1 MQIAGEKARFEQV
14 DNDHPGVRKMEADMG
29 HRMGSN
35 PWIATQL
42 QAAVRREP
50 QRERGIGAGHA
61 EGESDGGG
69 DKADVKVQW
78 RSDITER

>member
-42 QAAVRREP
+42 QAAVG
-50 QRERGIGAGHA
+50 GIPTSLGY
-61 EGESDGGG
+61 GGG
-69 DKADVKVQW
+69 NGMYICSHRTLRV
-78 RSDITER
+78 